1 MNEYIL
7 TAIFGIATT
16 FAGWFAARRKN
27 LAETRATE
35 LANTEKAVKMYRE
48 IVEDLGAKYK
58 AAISDVDDLS
68 AKYKDAISQL
78 QEAKE
83 QLKRADGQLQLMM
96 EENRHLIEELQK
108 FKQLN
113 GKSNH

>member
-7 TAIFGIATT
+7 TAIIGIATSCV
-16 FAGWFAARRKN
+16 GWFAAKRKN
-27 LAETRATE
+27 LAESRATE
-35 LANTEKAVKMYRE
+35 LENVEKAVKMYRE
-48 IVEDLGAKYK
+48 MVEDLGAKYK
-58 AAISDVDDLS
+58 TAISDVDALS

-78 QEAKE
+78 HEAKD
-83 QLKRADGQLQLMM
+83 QLKRADAQLQLMM

-113 GKSNH
+113 GKQNG